1 VSEDFLAMA
10 TNFLN
15 CRRGSIPFKYLGLLV
30 GANPRNISTWEPML
44 NVIKGRL
51 GSWVI
56 SM

>member
-1 VSEDFLAMA
+1 
-10 TNFLN
+10 
-15 CRRGSIPFKYLGLLV
+15 V